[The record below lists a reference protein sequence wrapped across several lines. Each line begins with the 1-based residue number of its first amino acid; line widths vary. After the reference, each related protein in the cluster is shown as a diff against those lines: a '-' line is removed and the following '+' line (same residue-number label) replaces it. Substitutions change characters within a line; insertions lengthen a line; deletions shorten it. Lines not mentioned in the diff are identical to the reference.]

1 MEVMDSG
8 AVNAHTHLYSG
19 LASLGM
25 PQPSAPPQNF
35 VQILERVWWRL
46 DRALD
51 RASLRASAR
60 LYIAESLLLGTTTL
74 IDHHES
80 PNFIEGSL
88 DVLAEAALELGIRL
102 ITCYGATCRN
112 GGDEEGRRGL
122 DECARFIRRYEDH
135 PHIRGMVGLH
145 ASFTVSDDVVRRAG
159 DLCRDTGAKLHV
171 HMAEDGADVEDAKR
185 RGYQGPLQR
194 LFALNAL
201 PEGSILAH
209 GVHLTEDEVKSAYD
223 RGLWFVQNPRSNAN
237 NNVGYARSL
246 SASPRVALG
255 TDGFPADMAE
265 ECAALVN
272 ESYRAGH
279 LQAFPRAFMRER
291 SSRHLAR
298 EVFGEQVHHDRSA
311 WRQGALRPSRVVVG
325 DQTVVEGGKL
335 TRADIDEIRADAAA
349 QAKELWARMRA
360 IPE

>member
-1 MEVMDSG
+1 MEVTDPG

-60 LYIAESLLLGTTTL
+60 LYVAESLLLGTTTL

-80 PNFIEGSL
+80 PNFIDGSL

-112 GGDEEGRRGL
+112 GGDEEGCRGL
-122 DECARFIRRYEDH
+122 DECARFIRRYKDH

-145 ASFTVSDDVVRRAG
+145 ASFTVSDDVVRGAG

-185 RGYQGPLQR
+185 RGYQSPLQR
-194 LFALNAL
+194 LLALNAL

-223 RGLWFVQNPRSNAN
+223 RGLWLVQNPRSNAN

-255 TDGFPADMAE
+255 TDGFPANMVEEREALAIEAE
-265 ECAALVN
+265 K
-272 ESYRAGH
+272 AGH
-279 LQAFPRAFMRER
+279 PLAGPSIARRSENSRALAAEAFGGSLAGDKAVWNEGER
-291 SSRHLAR
+291 
-298 EVFGEQVHHDRSA
+298 
-311 WRQGALRPSRVVVG
+311 RPAKVVVAG
-325 DQTVVEGGKL
+325 QTVVEGGKL